1 MRACVRACMWLIRTY
16 APQSP
21 VEFWLPEGSVNTT
34 AACGLDVPACD
45 TEHNHTDSGF
55 YDRLVRPLAPYTL
68 GAMLWDQGER
78 DVHCLTTYINHT
90 ARYPCLERELIRSW
104 RESFDSNFVFVA
116 SKHSN
121 TEPH

>member
-1 MRACVRACMWLIRTY
+1 VCACVWLVRTY

-21 VEFWLPEGSVNTT
+21 IEFWLPEGSVNTT

-116 SKHSN
+116 SKHCN
-121 TEPH
+121 RATLR